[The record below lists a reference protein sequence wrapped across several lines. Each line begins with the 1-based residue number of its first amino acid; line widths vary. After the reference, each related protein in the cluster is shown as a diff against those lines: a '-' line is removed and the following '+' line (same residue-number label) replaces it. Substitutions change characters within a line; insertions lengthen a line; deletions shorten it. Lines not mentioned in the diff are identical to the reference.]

1 MQNKGQ
7 SGWKMLENEQNPI
20 ENKKFLGLPNKKFD
34 YYVGMCYCKFIPIVR
49 NA

>member
-1 MQNKGQ
+1 
-7 SGWKMLENEQNPI
+7 MLENEQNPI

-34 YYVGMCYCKFIPIVR
+34 YYVRMCYCKFIPIVR